1 MLNYTHFAQEK
12 ERNNMGRFKKREK
25 EFVEAMNDAKSWL
38 PFGTELEMDYYSD
51 WDDDDNIIP
60 ERCGWYA
67 YYYNGSEASPLESF
81 SQDPLITDDEIEK
94 YNVDI
99 WRCFKAVDCYVCG

>member
-1 MLNYTHFAQEK
+1 
-12 ERNNMGRFKKREK
+12 MGRFKKREK

-38 PFGTELEMDYYSD
+38 PYGNDLEMDWLQD
-51 WDDDDNIIP
+51 EDDPSRD
-60 ERCGWYA
+60 GWYA
-67 YYYNGSEASPLESF
+67 MRYNGSEAVLLEEF

-99 WRCFKAVDCYVCG
+99 WKCFNEVDCFVCG